1 MLDFAGRAKWDAWDR
16 LGKGDEFARLG
27 REDEVKE
34 RARRAY
40 VDEARKL
47 GFSEG
52 EGEAEALTE
61 PREGGKKE
69 RMVAV
74 SVLEDSFV
82 DEASVSSL

>member
-47 GFSEG
+47 GFG
-52 EGEAEALTE
+52 EGEEEAEVRME
-61 PREGGKKE
+61 RKEGGKKE

-82 DEASVSSL
+82 DEACVSSL